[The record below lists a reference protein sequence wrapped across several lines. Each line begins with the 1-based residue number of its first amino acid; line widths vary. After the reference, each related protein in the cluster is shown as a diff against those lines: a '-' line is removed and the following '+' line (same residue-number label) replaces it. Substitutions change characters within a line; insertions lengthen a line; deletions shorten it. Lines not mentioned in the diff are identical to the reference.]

1 MLTTRIHV
9 TALVLVAAALFTGT
23 ARAGTPNVYTDASG
37 DNTSAPDIQK
47 VTLTDAGDGTVGVE
61 IDLAAEIPADG
72 SVVVMGID
80 ADRNS
85 QTGRDGSEFMVFLW
99 PDGDSLR
106 KWDGST
112 WALFTHQATSPNAVG
127 GRFTFTLT
135 LADLG
140 VQSFDFW
147 VGSDHND
154 DTDVAPEDGIFT
166 FPQTEAR
173 PSIQSIVFNATALFP
188 KAGKVFA
195 IPAVRIKLST
205 NLITGADTMSCTL
218 SYKGKALA
226 PAGTCAWKL
235 PKTLRNKKLSLT
247 VTAGYQDA
255 TQTIT
260 LPIWPK

>member
-1 MLTTRIHV
+1 MFPTRIHAL
-9 TALVLVAAALFTGT
+9 ALVLVAAALFAGA

-72 SVVVMGID
+72 SAVFMGID

-85 QTGRDGSEFMVFLW
+85 QTGRNGSEFTVFLF
-99 PDGDSLR
+99 PDGASLT

-112 WALFTHQATSPNAVG
+112 WAPFTHQAISPNEVG
-127 GRFTFTLT
+127 GRLTFTLT

-147 VGSDHND
+147 VGSAHKD
-154 DTDVAPEDGIFT
+154 DLDIAPEDGIFT
-166 FPQTEAR
+166 FPQTEAK
-173 PSIQSIVFNATALFP
+173 PSIQSIVLSATALFP

-195 IPAVRIKLST
+195 IPSLSVKLST
-205 NLITGADTMSCTL
+205 NQITGADTMSCTL

-226 PAGTCAWKL
+226 PAPPAPGSC
-235 PKTLRNKKLSLT
+235 RRHF
-247 VTAGYQDA
+247 A
-255 TQTIT
+255 TRR
-260 LPIWPK
+260 WC